1 MSDVLDSRK
10 STENASKAVT
20 TSFLEGIQMPARQYL
35 TRNNGRVPIHFAV
48 AGEKAAIPCNISTPL
63 SDDQVSLI
71 LWYRVDMPNPIY
83 TLDIRKRTIK
93 EAKHFPSPEI
103 KDRSYF
109 NMNIHP
115 PTLVLEPARVE
126 DEADY
131 KCRVDL
137 RRSRTLILHTKL
149 HIIVPPGD
157 PFIVDDNGQR
167 LRDIIGPF
175 DEGAFLTLGCEV
187 DGGDPS
193 PEVTWWRGTTLLDDS
208 FNVTPQ
214 GFVRNEL
221 FLFELK
227 RSDLLA
233 ELTCQ
238 ATNTNLTK
246 PRTSA
251 VRLDINL
258 RPLEVKIE
266 PLRYPLNAGGRKQ
279 IVCETTGSRPRAIL
293 SWWLDGKKIGAGTS
307 DTVSDGGNLTV
318 STLHLVPTP
327 DDNGKILSCRAENP
341 ALPQAAIEDE
351 WTIRVN
357 YAPIINLAFG
367 ANIKAS
373 TIKEG
378 SDVYLECTIRANPWV
393 SEVQWQFE
401 DHFVHSNISAGVI
414 ISNQT
419 LVLQGVR
426 REHRGRYR
434 CMAGN
439 SEGPSVSE
447 YLHLLVQ
454 YSPVCKQADPKV
466 YGVARTENV
475 NVTCEVEAD
484 PPDVNFRWS
493 LNNTLETVNLQ
504 KWWSEGSRSV
514 LSYTPRTLAGYGL
527 LLCWGSNAIGG
538 QREPCVAKIIP
549 AGAPESPKEC
559 SVTNQSSHSLSVEC
573 DPGYD
578 GGLPQ
583 TFHLE
588 LYNSVVEHLAANLTK
603 TDTPAFKVHTLPP
616 GTAFVLVLYASNGKG
631 KSNSVALMA
640 STLPPPERRTE
651 EDMTSFSPLLGILI
665 GVVAVLVIVTIVIII
680 IIRFQSSRGRSKD
693 SAVQDEST
701 RCETPLKKELE
712 DSQEDRKGPDI
723 IPFANETEVYFTGGA
738 TEQMRQIRSIHKLP
752 GSPKELC
759 QRTYDTQ
766 L

>member
-1 MSDVLDSRK
+1 MVLLLALSGLYFLCYCASTLNAMDVNS
-10 STENASKAVT
+10 
-20 TSFLEGIQMPARQYL
+20 GIP
-35 TRNNGRVPIHFAV
+35 VHIAV
-48 AGEKAAIPCNISTPL
+48 AGERAAIPCNISTPL

-93 EAKHFPSPEI
+93 EAKHFPSVEI

-109 NMNIHP
+109 NMDIHP
-115 PTLVLEPARVE
+115 PTLYLEPARVE

-137 RRSRTLILHTKL
+137 RRSRTLILHTRL
-149 HIIVPPGD
+149 NIIVPPGE
-157 PFIVDDNGQR
+157 PMIVDEHGQR
-167 LRDIIGPF
+167 LRDIIGPY

-221 FLFELK
+221 FLFELR

-233 ELTCQ
+233 EYTCQ
-238 ATNTNLTK
+238 ANNTNLTRPK
-246 PRTSA
+246 TTA
-251 VRLDINL
+251 VRIDINL
-258 RPLEVKIE
+258 RPLEVKIAA
-266 PLRYPLNAGGRKQ
+266 PHYPLTAGTRKQ
-279 IVCETTGSRPRAIL
+279 IICETTGSRPRATL
-293 SWWLDGKKIGAGTS
+293 TWWLDGKKIGAGTT

-327 DDNGKILSCRAENP
+327 DDDGKILSCRAENA
-341 ALPQAAIEDE
+341 ALPNAAIEDE
-351 WTIRVN
+351 WTVRVN
-357 YAPIINLAFG
+357 YAPIIHLALG
-367 ANIKAS
+367 ASISLSN
-373 TIKEG
+373 IKEG
-378 SDVYLECTIRANPWV
+378 SDVYLECNIRANPWV
-393 SEVQWQFE
+393 NDVVWQFE
-401 DHFVHSNISAGVI
+401 DHYVSSNKSAGVI

-419 LVLQGVR
+419 LVLQSVR

-434 CMAGN
+434 CLAGN
-439 SEGPSVSE
+439 SEGNSVSD

-454 YSPVCKQADPKV
+454 YAPVCKHSEPKV
-466 YGVARTENV
+466 YGVARTEIV

-484 PPDVNFRWS
+484 PSDVNFRWA
-493 LNNTLETVNLQ
+493 LNNTLEVVNLQ

-538 QREPCVAKIIP
+538 QRDPCVAKIIP
-549 AGAPESPKEC
+549 AGAPESPRDC
-559 SVTNQSSHSLSVEC
+559 AVTNQSAHSLVVEC
-573 DPGYD
+573 EPGYD
-578 GGLPQ
+578 GGLVQ

-588 LYNSVVEHLAANLTK
+588 LYNSVVEHLVANLT
-603 TDTPAFKVHTLPP
+603 TDDGPSFKVHGLPP
-616 GTAFVLVLYASNGKG
+616 NTAFVLVLYASNGKG

-640 STLPPPERRTE
+640 STLPPPARHIAE
-651 EDMTSFSPLLGILI
+651 EDLATVSPILGILI
-665 GVVAVLVIVTIVIII
+665 GVVAVLVIVALIII
-680 IIRFQSSRGRSKD
+680 IIVRLQGSKGHHKEPPN
-693 SAVQDEST
+693 QDDST

-712 DSQEDRKGPDI
+712 DSQDTSEKGPDI
-723 IPFANETEVYFTGGA
+723 IPFANETEVYFTGGS
-738 TEQMRQIRSIHKLP
+738 TEQLRHIRPIPKLS
-752 GSPKELC
+752 GSPTDFGH
-759 QRTYDTQ
+759 RTLDTR